1 MKKKKIV
8 LRMNEQGQVAIERY
22 IGNVV
27 LAKRRQR
34 CFHTVHM
41 YMHHTFE
48 ISTNSYVCN
57 EDLWGELCRYP
68 CLLHL
73 MYRSLFAKGSDVG
86 IASLYRYDVIRVSIL
101 YICVMIYG
109 AQKTLDISITSAY
122 EERERESYV

>member
-1 MKKKKIV
+1 MPAGFSISENLALLFLEASPIMDKPKWTNFACFGLIRVYLETDSIWYKKMKKKEQEKIV
-8 LRMNEQGQVAIERY
+8 LRTNEQGQVAIERY

-57 EDLWGELCRYP
+57 EDL
-68 CLLHL
+68 
-73 MYRSLFAKGSDVG
+73 
-86 IASLYRYDVIRVSIL
+86 
-101 YICVMIYG
+101 
-109 AQKTLDISITSAY
+109 
-122 EERERESYV
+122 